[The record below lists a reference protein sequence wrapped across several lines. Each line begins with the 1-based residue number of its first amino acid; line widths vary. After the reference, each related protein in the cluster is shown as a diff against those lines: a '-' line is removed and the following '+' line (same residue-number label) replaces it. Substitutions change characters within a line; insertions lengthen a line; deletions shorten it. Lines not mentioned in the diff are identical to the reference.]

1 MKSIKKGDRLTVPD
15 SIEPLI
21 ASRDEYNSRVWAM
34 TARDYEMQSKP
45 GSPRGKEEPYLILPD
60 GSLIRHYEHGF
71 SDQKYDQK

>member
-15 SIEPLI
+15 SPEPLI

-34 TARDYEMQSKP
+34 TVHDYEMQNKP

-60 GSLIRHYEHGF
+60 GSLMRHYEHGF
-71 SDQKYDQK
+71 SDQKYEPK